1 VAWFLIPGVGMDDG
15 VTKAFPT
22 CGAPM
27 HWPPGLSGA
36 GPVRVLLAEDD
47 GDVRAGLA
55 RLLRHDGYDVVE
67 VCDGAQLLEVVAGW
81 LTGESPACPD
91 VIVTD
96 VRMPGFSGLSVIEG
110 LRAGGMRQP
119 VIVMSAFGDAAMR
132 ERIESLSEVRF
143 LAKPFDPAELESAL
157 AMYTRR

>member
-1 VAWFLIPGVGMDDG
+1 MERG
-15 VTKAFPT
+15 VTETFTAGTVLMP
-22 CGAPM
+22 
-27 HWPPGLSGA
+27 WPPGLSGA

-67 VCDGAQLLEVVAGW
+67 VSDGAQLLEVVAGW
-81 LTGESPACPD
+81 LTGESPSCPD

-119 VIVMSAFGDAAMR
+119 VIVMSAFGDARMR
-132 ERIESLSEVRF
+132 ERIERLSEVRF

-157 AMYTRR
+157 ATCTRR